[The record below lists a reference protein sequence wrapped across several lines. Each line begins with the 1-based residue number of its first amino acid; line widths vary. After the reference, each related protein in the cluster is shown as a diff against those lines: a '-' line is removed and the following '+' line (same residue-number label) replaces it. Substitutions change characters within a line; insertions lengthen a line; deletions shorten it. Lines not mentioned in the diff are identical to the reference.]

1 MSQRQTL
8 SRRPVGAMGR
18 GAEGWESSA
27 LMGRGVWERER
38 EGCFGLEILFAALI
52 HQANRILVAFLLRY
66 LLGESVTV
74 FEKLSFSSEL
84 GLCCFLCFFGVGW
97 FVGFFLLWFFF
108 SSFNACKKKA
118 SENKM
123 SFSHSSAQ
131 AWAMIVSPC
140 AEEQGAMTSAEPSTS
155 AAWKEDSGIS
165 YAS

>member
-1 MSQRQTL
+1 M
-8 SRRPVGAMGR
+8 
-18 GAEGWESSA
+18 
-27 LMGRGVWERER
+27 
-38 EGCFGLEILFAALI
+38 
-52 HQANRILVAFLLRY
+52 AFLLRY

-131 AWAMIVSPC
+131 A
-140 AEEQGAMTSAEPSTS
+140 
-155 AAWKEDSGIS
+155 
-165 YAS
+165 